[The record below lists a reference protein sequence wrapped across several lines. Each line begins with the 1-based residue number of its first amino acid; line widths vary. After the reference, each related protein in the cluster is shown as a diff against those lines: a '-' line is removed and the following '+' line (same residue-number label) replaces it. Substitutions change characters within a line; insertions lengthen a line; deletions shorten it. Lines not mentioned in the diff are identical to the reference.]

1 MTIIRAISVGLTL
14 AALVLPAGAAE
25 TFHWVQYVPGGL
37 EVRATTDQATC
48 PALIINGVAAG
59 FTERSTP
66 GEGYPIR
73 VCAAS
78 IPEGTKAASIDGVPL
93 ALPVAHPTRILV
105 IGDTGCR
112 MKGNVMQACND
123 AALWP
128 FRVGSDV
135 AALFKPDLVLHVGDF
150 HYRETRCPADFAGC
164 AGSPVGDNWAV
175 WKADFFAPAE
185 LLLGAAPWI
194 FVRGNHEECE
204 RGGKGWART
213 LDPYPWDVTS
223 GLMGCLGVAKPF
235 VADLGDLKIVVVDT
249 STADE
254 DKANVDQANMFRTQ
268 FQSIGELAPT
278 GPVWVAFHRPI
289 WAVISNGKNKQ
300 NEGDNK
306 TLALAARD
314 VIPANVQ
321 ALISGHQHTFQ
332 VVAYEDDLPVQ
343 IVSGHGGDEL
353 AFWAPP
359 NPAGLSINGVK
370 VKSGMGKAGIFGFS
384 LLQRD
389 PKDPNALWA
398 ITDYTVTGEA
408 LGRCVLDGRKAE
420 CH

>member
-1 MTIIRAISVGLTL
+1 MTTIRVILVALGVATL
-14 AALVLPAGAAE
+14 ALPAHA
-25 TFHWVQYVPGGL
+25 TDTYHWVQYVPDGL
-37 EVRATTDQATC
+37 EVRATTDRASC
-48 PALIINGVAAG
+48 PALTFDGAAAT

-73 VCAAS
+73 VCSSA
-78 IPEGTKAASIDGVPL
+78 IPAGTKSATIDGVPL
-93 ALPVAHPTRILV
+93 ALPVARPTRILV

-150 HYRETRCPADFAGC
+150 HYRETQCPAEFAGC
-164 AGSPVGDNWAV
+164 AGSPSGDNWAV

-213 LDPYPWDVTS
+213 LDPYPWDVKS

-254 DKANVDQANMFRTQ
+254 DVANPDQAKMFRTQ

-289 WAVISNGKNKQ
+289 WAISGLNPKKAG
-300 NEGDNK
+300 GDNK

-314 VIPANVQ
+314 AIPANVQ
-321 ALISGHQHTFQ
+321 ALLSGHQHTFQ
-332 VVAYEDDLPVQ
+332 VVSYEDDLPVQ

-353 AFWAPP
+353 SFWSPT
-359 NPAGLSINGVK
+359 NPAGLTINGVK
-370 VKSGMGKAGIFGFS
+370 VKAGMGRPGKFGFS
-384 LLQRD
+384 LLERD
-389 PKDPNALWA
+389 RDDPNALWA

-408 LGRCVLDGRKAE
+408 LGRCVLNGRKVE
-420 CH
+420 CK